1 MNEKLVLEL
10 QKAIN
15 SPLKD
20 SATIEKLVAESNLK
34 IQNYILST
42 SKCFSPSPEQ
52 LKKEFTI

>member
-10 QKAIN
+10 QKVID

-20 SATIEKLVAESNLK
+20 SATVEKIVAESNLK
-34 IQNYILST
+34 IQKYILQT
-42 SKCFSPSPEQ
+42 EKCFSSNPEQ